1 MRKYNFYLSEQALF
15 PLYACPECDREL
27 TVVAYNTSSVWE
39 EVNRLGQK
47 VTWAPGHEDS
57 QWAASS
63 GDQQPWMELEL
74 WNRSSV
80 TGQPLIIILQTSAV
94 ILVQKQMLQK
104 HKEKKNVLHLLSG
117 IITKGTPHYYIE
129 SYTLMFS
136 KDSKNW
142 KVYKA
147 ASSKEIK
154 VRIAIYTYTHT
165 HI

>member
-63 GDQQPWMELEL
+63 GDQQPWVELEL

-80 TGQPLIIILQTSAV
+80 TGQRSTSNNHFAN
-94 ILVQKQMLQK
+94 ICCNISTKA
-104 HKEKKNVLHLLSG
+104 NV
-117 IITKGTPHYYIE
+117 TE
-129 SYTLMFS
+129 
-136 KDSKNW
+136 
-142 KVYKA
+142 A
-147 ASSKEIK
+147 
-154 VRIAIYTYTHT
+154 
-165 HI
+165 

>member
-1 MRKYNFYLSEQALF
+1 MRKYNLYLSEQVLF

-47 VTWAPGHEDS
+47 VSWSPGHEDS

-80 TGQPLIIILQTSAV
+80 TGQRSTSNNHFANICFNIRAKV
-94 ILVQKQMLQK
+94 
-104 HKEKKNVLHLLSG
+104 NV
-117 IITKGTPHYYIE
+117 TE
-129 SYTLMFS
+129 
-136 KDSKNW
+136 
-142 KVYKA
+142 A
-147 ASSKEIK
+147 
-154 VRIAIYTYTHT
+154 
-165 HI
+165 